1 MDKTDSTSGF
11 TIFTR
16 VILFLYIICGI
27 LLLIVGQH
35 FKNKTIKNNKPNILS
50 KDFGQILMYFGI
62 AMIILNI
69 ILLLLSFIFTTIID
83 ILVILQFIVYIIGFI
98 RLLIHIKK

>member
-1 MDKTDSTSGF
+1 MNRINSASGF
-11 TIFTR
+11 TKFSR
-16 VILFLYIICGI
+16 VLLFLYIVCGI
-27 LLLIVGQH
+27 VLLIIGQH
-35 FKNKTIKNNKPNILS
+35 LKNKSATKPNVLS

-83 ILVILQFIVYIIGFI
+83 VLVILQFIVYIIIFI
-98 RLLIHIKK
+98 TLLIHFKK